1 MFRFLSIC
9 CFAVIVWILVSDPAF
24 GDTKSRKSDEGGHTF
39 VSALIGILISPF
51 LAVGAL
57 LVFLLHLLGSVI
69 PLFLFVV
76 SSFVQSV
83 RNLCSLIFSI
93 VRRLWRSLASLGRL
107 LAQSGLSMRAVRSLL
122 RDVRSM
128 FDAFAGAMRAA
139 VHAFA
144 AFLKRLVVAV
154 HTALQRLF
162 VWLRSAAS
170 ACMRFLRRTVRRFLL
185 DVRSLLTATRQ
196 TSARPSSDDVRLSS
210 RSIPTATRQT
220 SARSSSDAVR
230 ISSRSIR
237 RRQTSRQWFV
247 WLLPFAGW
255 LFRSSRDDGKE
266 EERRFEVARRK
277 SSVHAV
283 HGDRFS
289 RRKQPVAVF
298 TVSQITQGQIR
309 KARKMPSHEADNF
322 TVLPRIRQIG
332 WQTRGRAQHLS

>member
-1 MFRFLSIC
+1 VFRFLSIC

-24 GDTKSRKSDEGGHTF
+24 GDTQSRKSGEGGNSF
-39 VSALIGILISPF
+39 VSALIGILLSPF
-51 LAVGAL
+51 LAIGAL

-69 PLFLFVV
+69 PLLLFVV
-76 SSFVQSV
+76 SSFVQGV

-128 FDAFAGAMRAA
+128 FEAFADAVRAV

-144 AFLKRLVVAV
+144 AFLKRLVLAV
-154 HTALQRLF
+154 YGALQRLF
-162 VWLRSAAS
+162 GWMREAAL
-170 ACMRFLRRTVRRFLL
+170 ACMRVLRRLVRRFPH
-185 DVRSLLTATRQ
+185 DVRSFSTAARQASARSSSDDVRTSSRSILTATRQ
-196 TSARPSSDDVRLSS
+196 TSAQSSSDD
-210 RSIPTATRQT
+210 
-220 SARSSSDAVR
+220 VR

-237 RRQTSRQWFV
+237 RRQTSRQRFA
-247 WLLPFAGW
+247 WLFPLAGW
-255 LFRSSRDDGKE
+255 LFRSSCDDKKE
-266 EERRFEVARRK
+266 EGRRWEVTRRK

-309 KARKMPSHEADNF
+309 KARKMPLHEEENL